1 MKAINRGDNTY
12 DIFDDTM
19 QVFEKLPAQ
28 PYIVRFQKS
37 EASFWRNIMI
47 WKSRSQKFMVYIQKK

>member
-28 PYIVRFQKS
+28 PYVVRFS
-37 EASFWRNIMI
+37 EIRGFFWRNIMI
-47 WKSRSQKFMVYIQKK
+47 WKLRSQKFMVYIQKK

>member
-28 PYIVRFQKS
+28 SYVVRF
-37 EASFWRNIMI
+37 FRNQRLLFGEI
-47 WKSRSQKFMVYIQKK
+47 

>member
-28 PYIVRFQKS
+28 PDAGVECLVISRK
-37 EASFWRNIMI
+37 ASRDIHYN
-47 WKSRSQKFMVYIQKK
+47 V

>member
-28 PYIVRFQKS
+28 PRDIHYNV
-37 EASFWRNIMI
+37 
-47 WKSRSQKFMVYIQKK
+47 

>member
-28 PYIVRFQKS
+28 SYVVRFS
-37 EASFWRNIMI
+37 EIRGF
-47 WKSRSQKFMVYIQKK
+47 FLEEYV